1 MMQRVETS
9 KSQTVQKENVD
20 VKKKKQLKFNVY
32 MIKQSVLFFLF
43 KTDANYAMIY

>member
-20 VKKKKQLKFNVY
+20 VKKKKQLQFNVN
-32 MIKQSVLFFLF
+32 MIKQKRAFLSF
-43 KTDANYAMIY
+43 

>member
-20 VKKKKQLKFNVY
+20 VKKNQLQFNVN